1 MLKALFS
8 LKDYFQSQWV
18 KELAAKPSDLSLIS
32 ETHIVEGE
40 SQLLQVFLL
49 HPHVPCCMHAHPHKL
64 NTNINGLVFCKGIS
78 FQIQL
83 SGGHRLNGI
92 E

>member
-32 ETHIVEGE
+32 ETHMVEGE
-40 SQLLQVFLL
+40 SRLLVMACSKQ
-49 HPHVPCCMHAHPHKL
+49 PTSPSSTATKL
-64 NTNINGLVFCKGIS
+64 
-78 FQIQL
+78 
-83 SGGHRLNGI
+83 
-92 E
+92 